1 MDFSNIAR
9 QLNEG
14 TEAVDAEVTSS
25 EKAKTGGEKQINNT
39 ARRRESQKA
48 HMSQQGSTPVKSDV
62 SYASEGYKPFPGDK
76 VTKKVKALDA
86 EKAMG
91 MGDAK
96 KAKRRMKM
104 DMAVYVDKDPELRGM
119 HRSAKQTV
127 EKNNRERG
135 RKKME
140 ESRADREYVKM
151 MEAAKAD
158 WRQELMEAAKPDE
171 EGNHPYVDVMPFMN
185 QKAKEAKQQM
195 KGAAKMSGDNQAKMA
210 NEEMS
215 VQDQLK
221 VSNEYF
227 TKRNARPQAE
237 KDAEKMK
244 NQQSARKTL
253 ALHKKPDPYKARA
266 GESD

>member
-14 TEAVDAEVTSS
+14 GTEATDTAIASS
-25 EKAKTGGEKQINNT
+25 EKAKEGGEKQINNT
-39 ARRRESQKA
+39 VRRRESQKA
-48 HMSQQGSTPVKSDV
+48 HMSQQGNTPVKSDV
-62 SYASEGYKPFPGDK
+62 SYASE
-76 VTKKVKALDA
+76 
-86 EKAMG
+86 E
-91 MGDAK
+91 
-96 KAKRRMKM
+96 
-104 DMAVYVDKDPELRGM
+104 
-119 HRSAKQTV
+119 HRS
-127 EKNNRERG
+127 E
-135 RKKME
+135 
-140 ESRADREYVKM
+140 REYTKM
-151 MEAAKAD
+151 MEAAKVD
-158 WRQELMEAAKPDE
+158 WRQEMMEAVKPDE

-185 QKAKEAKQQM
+185 QKANEAKRQM

-215 VQDQLK
+215 VADQMR

-227 TKRNARPQAE
+227 KKRNARPQAE